1 MSKHNYLDQ
10 IAHKIDAHRQTIEAL
25 QREIDKLEGAAEVIT
40 QLRGNDGGATLTLE
54 AQPDKKVS
62 PAFTIRKIDPE
73 KKISVGRGGGNKGR
87 TIDRERGNVAR
98 GQVMDLM
105 RTVDAHGVTTADINH
120 RLGFTDR
127 RDRQLIWNVVSQFKI
142 DGKLVRDEDGRYHL
156 PPTE

>member
-1 MSKHNYLDQ
+1 MTKHNYLDQ

-73 KKISVGRGGGNKGR
+73 KKTRQKKQQLSINELGELAKTALAEKPGITG
-87 TIDRERGNVAR
+87 TEIAR
-98 GQVMDLM
+98 Y
-105 RTVDAHGVTTADINH
+105 
-120 RLGFTDR
+120 LGFDDEPGQKRVWYAVKRLFDNGQLR
-127 RDRQLIWNVVSQFKI
+127 RDGQN
-142 DGKLVRDEDGRYHL
+142 YHL
-156 PPTE
+156 PTE